1 MEHPSM
7 GELIGGQWYRTGIDS
22 VLVEG
27 GLRRKP
33 SIFRHRVTRDGSSGF
48 KAEAGR
54 YHLYVSLACPWA
66 HRTLIMRNLKGLQP
80 LIDVSVVHWL
90 MGEDGW
96 TFSPGPGVI
105 PDTVNGRNKLYEL
118 YTLANPTVTTRA
130 TVPVLWDKRQKTIVS
145 NESADILRMFNSEFD
160 ELGARPGDYFP
171 PGLRSEIDA
180 VNDRVYTDLSNS
192 VYSAG
197 FATKQAVYDEA
208 FGRVFATLEWLED
221 RLSHRSY
228 LVGDQLT
235 EADIRLFTTLVRF
248 DAVYHGH
255 FKCNRR
261 KLIEYPAVLDYTREL
276 YQLPEI
282 RPTVDFAH
290 IKGHYYGSH
299 LWLNPAGIIP
309 RGPDL
314 PFESAPTRR
323 HH

>member
-1 MEHPSM
+1 M
-7 GELIGGQWYRTGIDS
+7 GELIGGQWYRTGMDS

-27 GLRRKP
+27 ALRRKA
-33 SIFRHRVTRDGSSGF
+33 SIFRHWVTRDGSSGF
-48 KAEAGR
+48 KAETGR

-80 LIDVSVVHWL
+80 LIGVSVVHWL

-96 TFSPGPGVI
+96 TFAPGPGVI
-105 PDTVNGRNKLYEL
+105 PDTVNGRTKLYEL
-118 YTLANPTVTTRA
+118 YTLANPTVTTRV
-130 TVPVLWDKRQKTIVS
+130 TVPVLWDKQQKTIVS

-160 ELGARPGDYFP
+160 ELGARSGDYYP
-171 PGLRSEIDA
+171 PKLRSEIDA
-180 VNDRVYTDLSNS
+180 VNERVYTDLSNG
-192 VYSAG
+192 VYLAG
-197 FATKQAVYDEA
+197 FATRQAVYDEA
-208 FGRVFATLEWLED
+208 FERVFATLEWLED

-228 LVGDQLT
+228 LVGDRLT

-255 FKCNRR
+255 FKCNRH
-261 KLIEYPAVLDYTREL
+261 KLMEYPAVLHYTREL

-299 LWLNPAGIIP
+299 PWLNPGGIIP
-309 RGPDL
+309 RGPDPQL
-314 PFESAPTRR
+314 ESAPTRSR
-323 HH
+323 H